1 MTSISIQIVVMVTK
15 HLNRVE
21 MKSEGSTQV
30 WSKCFSYRKHLAVNK
45 LVQNL
50 VNSAWELCLQV
61 HQP

>member
-1 MTSISIQIVVMVTK
+1 MVTK